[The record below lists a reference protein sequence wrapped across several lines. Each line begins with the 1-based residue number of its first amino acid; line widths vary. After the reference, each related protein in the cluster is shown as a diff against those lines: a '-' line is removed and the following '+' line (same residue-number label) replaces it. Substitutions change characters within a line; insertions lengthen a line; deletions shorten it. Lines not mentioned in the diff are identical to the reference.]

1 MNNPNNIHNMKSI
14 ILALLIATI
23 SFNSYA
29 QVKTEKD
36 MKQEIKKMEEL
47 IQEYLGM
54 VKTYPEKP
62 AYYLQVN
69 KTGCRLLVRVNDIPV
84 GYHFVEDEG
93 ESMLYPICLL
103 YTSPS
108 PRDCS

>member
-1 MNNPNNIHNMKSI
+1 MKSM

-47 IQEYLGM
+47 IQERLGM

-69 KTGCRLLVRVNDIPV
+69 KTWPA
-84 GYHFVEDEG
+84 
-93 ESMLYPICLL
+93 
-103 YTSPS
+103 
-108 PRDCS
+108 CSASRWSHPAGTGSCC

>member
-1 MNNPNNIHNMKSI
+1 
-14 ILALLIATI
+14 
-23 SFNSYA
+23 
-29 QVKTEKD
+29 

-84 GYHFVEDEG
+84 GGVLPLADFFFPD
-93 ESMLYPICLL
+93 SLYL
-103 YTSPS
+103 
-108 PRDCS
+108 

>member
-1 MNNPNNIHNMKSI
+1 M

-47 IQEYLGM
+47 IQERLGM

-84 GYHFVEDEG
+84 GYHFVEDKG
-93 ESMLYPICLL
+93 ESMLYRK
-103 YTSPS
+103 YTGLSS
-108 PRDCS
+108 NGRNGSHQRCRCKY

>member
-1 MNNPNNIHNMKSI
+1 M
-14 ILALLIATI
+14 ILALLVAMLG
-23 SFNSYA
+23 FNGYA
-29 QVKTEKD
+29 QTKTGTD

-84 GYHFVEDEG
+84 GHHFVKNEG
-93 ESMLYPICLL
+93 QSMLYPINDLL
-103 YTSPS
+103 LGSGKHTVSI
-108 PRDCS
+108 